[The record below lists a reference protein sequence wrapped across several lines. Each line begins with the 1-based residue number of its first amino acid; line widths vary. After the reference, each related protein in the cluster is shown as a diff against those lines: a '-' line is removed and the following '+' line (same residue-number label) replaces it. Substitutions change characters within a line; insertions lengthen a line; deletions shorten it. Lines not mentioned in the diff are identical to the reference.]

1 MNILG
6 EILATYPDEQI
17 IVCEGFDKCVI
28 GYDYGDGTYIRLIYS
43 VSKILKQMEH
53 DGLSIDEAISLFE
66 REMRSQYSGE
76 DAPIFCQD
84 DL

>member
-28 GYDYGDGTYIRLIYS
+28 GYDYGDGSGIRLIYS
-43 VSKILKQMEH
+43 VTKILSQMEH
-53 DGLSIDEAISLFE
+53 DGFTTDEAISLFE
-66 REMRSQYSGE
+66 REMRSRYTGE